1 MYLESFIRPCLGQ
14 TQITQFNIEEYLVWG
29 PLSMTWILRGQHW
42 VVKLWRRS
50 GSRRCLRASPVTVS
64 LASGRSLTP
73 ISLPFFLPWTGRHS
87 KNRNNKPDSTKI
99 SKTHFALYTM
109 IYCPANPYFYI
120 LYFKYHYTQHSEIVR
135 RYHGHE
141 RTTLFAKKK
150 SLISHTK

>member
-87 KNRNNKPDSTKI
+87 KKRNNKPDSTKI

-109 IYCPANPYFYI
+109 IYCPANPYLF
-120 LYFKYHYTQHSEIVR
+120 LYTLLQVSLYATQWDCKALSRAREDN
-135 RYHGHE
+135 
-141 RTTLFAKKK
+141 TLCEEEKPYFT
-150 SLISHTK
+150 H